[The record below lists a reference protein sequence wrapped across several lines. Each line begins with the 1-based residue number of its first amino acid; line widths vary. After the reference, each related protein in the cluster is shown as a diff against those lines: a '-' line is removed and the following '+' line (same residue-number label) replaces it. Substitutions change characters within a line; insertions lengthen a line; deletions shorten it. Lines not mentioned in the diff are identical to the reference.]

1 MDNQLDERCTALE
14 MKLSYLEDF
23 VNKLQNEVVYQGRII
38 DALKTENKL
47 ISGKVHDIADSLE
60 EIPNRKPPH
69 Y

>member
-1 MDNQLDERCTALE
+1 MDKLIDERCTSLE
-14 MKLSYLEDF
+14 MKISYLEDF
-23 VNKLQNEVVYQGRII
+23 VNKLQNEVVAQGRII

>member
-1 MDNQLDERCTALE
+1 MDEQINDRCTALE

-23 VNKLQNEVVYQGRII
+23 VNNLQEEVVSQGRII
-38 DALKTENKL
+38 DALKTENKM
-47 ISGKVHDIADSLE
+47 ISGKLHDISDSLE